1 MATKQNNFYLQYQQA
16 AKAGKTSAR
25 NAFLRKAA
33 PGIIIV
39 AGCLLAWGGVVVHT
53 ALMRGQASD
62 LRAWCA
68 DEQNLT
74 PYQQSLQD
82 QQAADTYHS
91 LADYANGVS
100 ALLDSYPDLTSSLLN
115 RINAAGSSSG
125 ITVEFTSY
133 DAATGVL
140 QFNATSD
147 TVIDIPAYVRALQ
160 SCGVFSGVDYTGYQS
175 TNNQGEPAGYA
186 LNLRC
191 VLAAPE

>member
-74 PYQQSLQD
+74 SYQQSLQD

-91 LADYANGVS
+91 LTDYANGVS

-115 RINAAGSSSG
+115 RIDAAGSSSG

-175 TNNQGEPAGYA
+175 TNNQGGPAGYA

>member
-74 PYQQSLQD
+74 SYQQSLQD

-91 LADYANGVS
+91 LADYANGAS

-115 RINAAGSSSG
+115 RIDAAGSSSG

-175 TNNQGEPAGYA
+175 TNNQGGPAGYA

>member
-74 PYQQSLQD
+74 SYQQSLQD
-82 QQAADTYHS
+82 QQADDTYHS
-91 LADYANGVS
+91 LEDYANGVS

-115 RINAAGSSSG
+115 RIDAAGSSSG

-175 TNNQGEPAGYA
+175 TNNQGGSTGYA